1 MAKRYFNIFKSHIVI
16 FVLIITM
23 ICAAEV
29 TTGTVSAVAKMATG
43 ALLIWAAISYAIWLF
58 KAPTANIREENL

>member
-16 FVLIITM
+16 LVLIIAL
-23 ICAAEV
+23 ICTAEF

-58 KAPTANIREENL
+58 RAPTANITEENL